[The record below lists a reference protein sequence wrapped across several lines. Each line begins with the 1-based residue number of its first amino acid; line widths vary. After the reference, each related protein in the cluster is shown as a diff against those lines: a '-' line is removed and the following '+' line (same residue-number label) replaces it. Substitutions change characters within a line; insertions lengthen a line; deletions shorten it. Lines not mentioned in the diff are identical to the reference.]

1 MGSVVNV
8 SIGLTQEQI
17 NAIAN
22 LLYPETPIGVIDG
35 TNAVF
40 TTTYSYQPGR
50 IYPYKNGQQLISPGD
65 FTESDDQEI
74 TLTFAPQ
81 PGDVLF
87 VQYVRSDLNP

>member
-8 SIGLTQEQI
+8 SVGLTQAQI
-17 NAIAN
+17 IALAN
-22 LLYPETPIGVIDG
+22 LLFPEEPIGAVDG
-35 TNAVF
+35 SNNVF
-40 TTTYSYQPGR
+40 TTTYSYQTDR

-65 FTESDDQEI
+65 FTQSDDKEI

-87 VQYVRSDLNP
+87 VQYIRSDLNP

>member
-22 LLYPETPIGVIDG
+22 LLYPEEPIGVIDG
-35 TNAVF
+35 TNTVF
-40 TTTYSYQPGR
+40 NTTYSYQPNR
-50 IYPYKNGQQLISPGD
+50 VYLYKNGQQLISPGD
-65 FTESDDQEI
+65 FTESDDKEL
-74 TLTFAPQ
+74 TLTFAPK

-87 VQYVRSDLNP
+87 VQYVRQNLI

>member
-22 LLYPETPIGVIDG
+22 LLYPETPIGAVDG
-35 TNAVF
+35 TNKVF
-40 TTTYSYQPGR
+40 NTTYSYQTGR

-65 FTESDDQEI
+65 FTESDDKEI

>member
-17 NAIAN
+17 DALAN
-22 LLYPETPIGVIDG
+22 LLYPETPIGAIDG
-35 TNAVF
+35 TNKVF
-40 TTTYSYQPGR
+40 NTTYSYQAGR

-65 FTESDDQEI
+65 FTESADKEI

-87 VQYVRSDLNP
+87 VQYIRQTLTP